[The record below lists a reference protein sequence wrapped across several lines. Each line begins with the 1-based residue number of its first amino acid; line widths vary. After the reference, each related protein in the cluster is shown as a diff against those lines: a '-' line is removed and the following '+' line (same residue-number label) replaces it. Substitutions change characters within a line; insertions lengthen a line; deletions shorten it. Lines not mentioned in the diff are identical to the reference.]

1 MVRLLAR
8 AAFTAIV
15 TAACASAVPALAQPT
30 AAPFPVG
37 KPVSLHVG
45 TDPGGTNDL
54 LMRLVAK
61 HIGKYLPGRPT
72 VIPRN
77 TPGAGGKRLA
87 TYLYNSAPRDGT
99 ELGVIQ
105 RSVTT
110 DQLLVDPSF
119 QFRMNELTWVGTP
132 TGTTDTC
139 IVWHKAKVQS
149 LADLQTTELVL
160 AGTGNETTQV
170 LILQRLT
177 GGKIRVVLGYPG
189 GAAMNV
195 AMERGEADG
204 RCAISWEALKSN
216 YAQWLRERKVK
227 VLAQYALARNPE
239 LADVPLISDLAKT
252 AIDRDA
258 LAVIL
263 LPQAFGF
270 PFAAPPGLLP
280 EVAAIL
286 RDAFAQ
292 TMKDPQVI
300 EEAARI
306 RMELRPVRGE
316 ELQRLIGAAHAAA
329 PDTIARA
336 RALIAP
342 N

>member
-1 MVRLLAR
+1 V
-8 AAFTAIV
+8 V
-15 TAACASAVPALAQPT
+15 
-30 AAPFPVG
+30 
-37 KPVSLHVG
+37 
-45 TDPGGTNDL
+45 
-54 LMRLVAK
+54 
-61 HIGKYLPGRPT
+61 
-72 VIPRN
+72 PRN

-87 TYLYNSAPRDGT
+87 TLLYNAAARDGT

-110 DQLLVDPSF
+110 DPLLVDASLP
-119 QFRMNELTWVGTP
+119 FRMQELTWIGTP

-139 IVWHKAKVQS
+139 IVWHKSRVQS
-149 LADLQTTELVL
+149 LADLQTTELIL

-170 LILQRLT
+170 SILQRLT

-195 AMERGEADG
+195 ALERGEADG

-216 YAQWLRERKVK
+216 YAEWLRNKKVK

-239 LADVPLISDLAKT
+239 LPDVPLISDLAKT
-252 AIDRDA
+252 ALDRNA

-280 EVAAIL
+280 EVSAML

-292 TMKDPQVI
+292 TMRDPQLI
-300 EEAARI
+300 EEAQKI
-306 RMELRPVRGE
+306 KMELRPVRGE
-316 ELQRLIGAAHAAA
+316 ELQRLIQEAHAAA
-329 PDTIARA
+329 PETIARA